1 MIDSITLIAY
11 VLVQEFFNFS
21 IKFDR
26 HSKYEYHLVY
36 KGVTF
41 NYYIGSQRLVIK
53 TNAHRILQKGCITLQ
68 NLENYKEIVSS
79 IIFEITGI
87 RNLSLQLSRIDY
99 CVDLILDYENGQIE
113 DTVELLHKHAE
124 SYRHMKIENI
134 YDSSIYL
141 KTKRG
146 NYNLNCYDKYKEMLE
161 KGNSYEECEQ
171 YKGVFRLELQIK
183 KGKIKRQ
190 LKNNGVTRELDNYW
204 SISSMEEYFFKFLRG
219 FFYTGNYYRL
229 DVALEKVESSSYT
242 EIMKHKLCL
251 FLKRVNEKGITETKK
266 WYSYSTAKN
275 YIELLEKMGVNP
287 VTIANDKDYKEMR
300 NLLDRAKEEAEKMYF
315 NSSK

>member
-11 VLVQEFFNFS
+11 VLIQEFFNFS

-41 NYYIGSQRLVIK
+41 NYYMGSQTLVIR
-53 TNAHRILQKGCITLQ
+53 TNAHKILQKGCITVQ
-68 NLENYKEIVSS
+68 DLENYKEIVSS
-79 IIFEITGI
+79 IVFEITGI
-87 RNLSLQLSRIDY
+87 KNLSLQLSRLDY

-113 DTVELLHKHAE
+113 DTVELLHKHVE
-124 SYRHMKIENI
+124 SYRHMKIDNI

-146 NYNLNCYDKYKEMLE
+146 NYNLNCYDKYA
-161 KGNSYEECEQ
+161 ECQLDE
-171 YKGVFRLELQIK
+171 YKGIFRLELQIK
-183 KGKIKRQ
+183 KAKIKRE
-190 LKNNGVTRELDNYW
+190 LKRNGITRELDNYW
-204 SISSMEEYFFKFLRG
+204 SKESMEMYFFDFLRG

-242 EIMKHKLCL
+242 KVMKHRLCL
-251 FLKRVNEKGITETKK
+251 FLKRVNEKGMTETKK
-266 WYSYSTAKN
+266 WYSSQTAKN
-275 YIELLEKMGVNP
+275 YIELLEKIGVNP
-287 VTIANDKDYKEMR
+287 VTISNDKDYKEMR
-300 NLLDRAKEEAEKMYF
+300 NLLDKAKEEAEKMYF